1 MFACH
6 KADGLIEETSQSLVL
21 RHLRASRVSLPPASC
36 AQPSQQPMQQPHLTC
51 MLPPEGAGT
60 QSWAHAS

>member
-6 KADGLIEETSQSLVL
+6 KTDGLIEETSQSLVL

-51 MLPPEGAGT
+51 MLPPEGAGI